1 MSASDPNGDGPAQN
15 GPTDAAPAADGTIGF
30 DANAHREASLQ
41 GWEAAAAGWR
51 RSQEAIRRLGAPV
64 SEWLIEAIAPRP
76 GQRIMELAAGTGE
89 TGLLVARRVGPAG
102 GVIVS
107 DQAEAML
114 DGARVRAVELSVENV
129 EFKVIS
135 AEWIDMPLASVDGV
149 LCRWGYMLLADP
161 AAALAETRRVLRAGG
176 RLALAVWDSV
186 AHNPWALQ
194 PALELIE
201 RGLIPAPGA
210 SPDWQ
215 PGPFALG
222 DPERV
227 RELIAGAGF
236 AEIDVQALDLRQRY
250 DSFDAF
256 WETTLDLSNS
266 FHDAVLSQPE
276 AEIAEIR
283 AGVARRLQP
292 FTAADGTLSIPART
306 LVASAS
312 A

>member
-15 GPTDAAPAADGTIGF
+15 GPADVDPAVDGTVRF
-30 DANAHREASLQ
+30 DANAHREASLR
-41 GWEAAAAGWR
+41 GWEAAASGWR
-51 RSQEAIRRLGAPV
+51 RRQGVIRRLSAPV
-64 SEWLIEAIAPRP
+64 SEWLLEAIAPQP
-76 GQRIMELAAGTGE
+76 GQRILELAAGTGE
-89 TGLLVARRVGPAG
+89 TGLLAAQRVGPAG

-114 DGARVRAVELSVENV
+114 DGARARATELSVENV

-161 AAALAETRRVLRAGG
+161 SAALAETRRVLRSGG
-176 RLALAVWDSV
+176 RLALAVWDAV
-186 AHNPWALQ
+186 QHNQWALQ

-201 RGLIPAPGA
+201 RGLTPAPGA
-210 SPDWQ
+210 GPDWQ

-222 DPERV
+222 DKERV
-227 RELIAGAGF
+227 RELLAGAGF
-236 AEIDVQALDLRQRY
+236 AEIDVQALDLSQRY
-250 DSFDAF
+250 DSFEDF
-256 WETTLDLSNS
+256 WETTLDISNA
-266 FHDAVLSQPE
+266 FHDAVLSR
-276 AEIAEIR
+276 AEVEIDEIR
-283 AGVARRLQP
+283 AGLATRLRP